1 MAYPAQYTPT
11 EDFSDYESAHPNSP
25 KPGAALDTEFTNIAT
40 SIGQLRTFAQAIQNA
55 DATLK
60 NGIVGRDQLTA
71 DAVEMLDEDLAESI
85 DALQGLA
92 DQVESQATT
101 VDAQYNVIAPL
112 ADAITSVD
120 TNEANINALTSLD
133 TEIAALGPVSGD
145 IAALGPISGQ
155 LSALYAIID
164 DISTNA
170 DNISDIQNASG
181 NATAAINAKNAAEAA
196 QAEAE
201 DQARYAEEWAQSP
214 VAVSVEAGGDNS
226 TTFSAKY
233 WAAQAAATVTGVLVY
248 RGLWDASGGTLPVPI
263 TTGDFYRISVAGT
276 VSAVDYGVGDQ
287 IIYNGSG
294 WDKVDNTESVT
305 SVAGKQGVVTL
316 QVADITDAGDLA
328 ALDTINNANWS
339 GTDLAVTNG
348 GTGASDAAGA
358 RTNLG
363 LVIGTDVQAYDA
375 ELAAIAGLT
384 SAANKLPYFT
394 GSGTAALTDLS
405 SFGRTLIDD
414 ADASAA
420 RATLGVGLS
429 GGTNVATT
437 SGTSVEI
444 TASIPSTAKRVVIAI
459 ESMTMS
465 GSTPRVRLGTSGG
478 YVSSGYGCFYG
489 HAGAGSNWSN
499 AFSATDGFGLPS
511 ASQTHAVITLL
522 NAGGN
527 KWVYSLSGGDSGN
540 GNWFNGGGGV
550 ISLSGVLTKVQLA
563 SADGS
568 STFTAGS
575 ATVWWE

>member
-85 DALQGLA
+85 AALQGLA
-92 DQVESQATT
+92 DQVESQAAT

-112 ADAITSVD
+112 ADAITAVD
-120 TNEANINALTSLD
+120 ANEANINTLASLD

-201 DQARYAEEWAQSP
+201 DQAGYAEEWAQSP

-233 WAAQAAATVTGVLVY
+233 WAAQAAAVVTGVLVY
-248 RGLWDASGGTLPVPI
+248 RGLWDASGGTLPTPI

-363 LVIGTDVQAYDA
+363 LVGAGSTDNTLPRFDGTAGALQTSGVTLSDTN
-375 ELAAIAGLT
+375 AIAGYAGDMVTVSTTTYTLQASDMGKVILYT
-384 SAANKLPYFT
+384 HASGCTVTLPNSLQAGHNATHIQDGAAQVTFSAA
-394 GSGTAALTDLS
+394 GG
-405 SFGRTLIDD
+405 
-414 ADASAA
+414 
-420 RATLGVGLS
+420 ATLHNRMSHTKTAGQRAAVGTIVKSNS
-429 GGTNVATT
+429 GGT
-437 SGTSVEI
+437 S
-444 TASIPSTAKRVVIAI
+444 AI
-459 ESMTMS
+459 
-465 GSTPRVRLGTSGG
+465 
-478 YVSSGYGCFYG
+478 Y
-489 HAGAGSNWSN
+489 N
-499 AFSATDGFGLPS
+499 
-511 ASQTHAVITLL
+511 
-522 NAGGN
+522 
-527 KWVYSLSGGDSGN
+527 LSGDTG
-540 GNWFNGGGGV
+540 
-550 ISLSGVLTKVQLA
+550 A
-563 SADGS
+563 
-568 STFTAGS
+568 
-575 ATVWWE
+575 